1 MTDAFLTSVRFV
13 VSEDLKD
20 LRAAVEGLPGEALDW
35 KPAGADTN
43 SIAVLVTHVLHS
55 TRSWLSVAVGAPLP
69 ERDRDFEFRVKWD
82 DAKALADFMHDFSR
96 QILAIIDGAG
106 EVDWSATRQTHARP
120 ASTARPGDTPEQVPA
135 AWAVLHA
142 IEHLREHIA
151 HVGLTRQLWEARG

>member
-1 MTDAFLTSVRFV
+1 MTDTLLTSVRFV
-13 VSEDLKD
+13 VQQDLAD
-20 LRAAVEGLPGEALDW
+20 LLAAVDGLPGEALDW

-69 ERDRDFEFRVKWD
+69 DRDRDSEFAVKSD
-82 DAKALADFMHDFSR
+82 DPAAIADFMHGFSR
-96 QILAIIDGAG
+96 QIIALLDGAG

-120 ASTARPGDTPEQVPA
+120 GSAPEQVPA
-135 AWAVLHA
+135 SWAVLHA

>member
-1 MTDAFLTSVRFV
+1 MTDTFLTSVRFV

-20 LRAAVEGLPGEALDW
+20 LREGMDGLPGEALDW

-69 ERDRDFEFRVKWD
+69 DRDRESEFRVKSD
-82 DAKALADFMHDFSR
+82 DPAALSAFMADFSR
-96 QILAIIDGAG
+96 QILVIIDNAG
-106 EVDWSATRQTHARP
+106 EVDWSATQK
-120 ASTARPGDTPEQVPA
+120 TARPGNAPEQVPA
-135 AWAVLHA
+135 SWAVLHA

-151 HVGLTRQLWEARG
+151 HVGLTRQLWEARL

>member
-1 MTDAFLTSVRFV
+1 MTDIFLTSVRFV
-13 VSEDLKD
+13 VKQDLAD
-20 LRAAVEGLPGEALDW
+20 LVAAVDGLPGEALDW

-69 ERDRDFEFRVKWD
+69 DRDRESEFRVKSD
-82 DAKALADFMHDFSR
+82 DAKALADFMHNFSR
-96 QILAIIDGAG
+96 QIMALLDNAG
-106 EVDWSATRQTHARP
+106 EVDWSATRKTHARP
-120 ASTARPGDTPEQVPA
+120 GNAPEQVPA
-135 AWAVLHA
+135 SWAVLHA

>member
-1 MTDAFLTSVRFV
+1 MTDTFLSSARFV

-20 LRAAVEGLPGEALDW
+20 LREGVDGLPGEALDW
-35 KPAGADTN
+35 KPAGAGTN

-69 ERDRDFEFRVKWD
+69 DRDRESEFRVKSD
-82 DAKALADFMHDFSR
+82 DPAALADFMHDFSR
-96 QILAIIDGAG
+96 QIMALLDNAG
-106 EVDWSATRQTHARP
+106 DADWSATRKTHARQ
-120 ASTARPGDTPEQVPA
+120 ASTARPGDTSEQVPA
-135 AWAVLHA
+135 SWAVLHA

>member
-1 MTDAFLTSVRFV
+1 MTDTFLTSVRFV
-13 VSEDLKD
+13 VQQDLDD
-20 LRAAVEGLPGEALDW
+20 LLAAVDGLPGEALDW

-69 ERDRDFEFRVKWD
+69 DRDRESEFAVKSD
-82 DAKALADFMHDFSR
+82 DRKALADFMHDFSR
-96 QILAIIDGAG
+96 QIIAIIDNAG

-120 ASTARPGDTPEQVPA
+120 GDTPEQVPA
-135 AWAVLHA
+135 SWAVLHA

-151 HVGLTRQLWEARG
+151 HVGLTRQLWEARL